1 MHVAIDVQ
9 PSMFSVQIDG
19 RGGGLTDVW
28 SHWTKHDRLGV
39 VVNEPWGALGASL
52 MIQLAA
58 LRHYECAPDRRGPH
72 AQYPQTQVFHLER
85 MHGDHSSFDVWP
97 PRHEVLVRGGPA
109 ALLGQ
114 LVDRGITR
122 LLVPHGGRV
131 DDAVFAA
138 MPSGW
143 SDRSALQDNVI
154 EAYEYSASG
163 ELTPGGA
170 GVVTLSSD
178 AEELE
183 RMSAWALQPEQTYAQ
198 YSPLD
203 DETLV
208 RTMNIGPSTAS
219 DLRSWLG
226 VLRTRITETPA
237 TLRAELSASRAASL
251 TEGTRRQQFRAVD
264 SVSALS
270 RCWQ

>member
-58 LRHYECAPDRRGPH
+58 LRHYECAPGRRGPR

-97 PRHEVLVRGGPA
+97 PRHEVLVRGGPS
-109 ALLGQ
+109 ALLGH
-114 LVDRGITR
+114 LIDRGITR

-131 DDAVFAA
+131 DDAVFSE

-163 ELTPGGA
+163 ELTSGRRGM
-170 GVVTLSSD
+170 VTLSSN

-183 RMSAWALQPEQTYAQ
+183 RMSTWALQPEQTYAQ

-208 RTMNIGPSTAS
+208 RTMNIGPSTAP

-226 VLRTRITETPA
+226 VLHARITETPA
-237 TLRAELSASRAASL
+237 MLRAELSASRAASL
-251 TEGTRRQQFRAVD
+251 TEGARRQQFQPVD
-264 SVSALS
+264 PVSALS
-270 RCWQ
+270 RRWQ